1 MSTTQRILG
10 TTVKRRIAAAA
21 TLCVAALA
29 VGLLMAPNAISS
41 SSSPYPTTAYI
52 PKIGHVF
59 VINIENK
66 GYATTWGPGSAA
78 PYLAQ
83 TLRSQGVLLNSYYG
97 TAHNSEPNY
106 IAEVSGQGPNPQMQ
120 GDCQIYSDFAQA
132 GTAAPGQAVGS
143 GCVFPASTPSL
154 MSQMD
159 AAKLSWRGYMDDMA
173 GPCVH
178 PTLNGQ
184 DGTQTATATNEY
196 ATRHDPFMYFHSVID
211 NPTYCAQ
218 HVVPLTQLDADLQSA
233 STTPNLT
240 FITPD
245 LCNDGH
251 DAPCA
256 NGQPG
261 GLKSVDAWMK
271 VEVPKI
277 LNSPA
282 FQKDGMLVITA
293 DESDSPQSDA
303 TACCGEGA
311 GPNSPLPGIVG
322 SGGGVIG
329 ALVLSKW
336 TSGGTWSTTPYNHY
350 ALLATL
356 EEIFGLPKIGYA
368 QTPGLDRFGLDVFN
382 SGWQRP
388 SNGTTSPSPSP
399 SPVLPVPSVPSV
411 P

>member
-1 MSTTQRILG
+1 MSMMARIFSTTLQQRM
-10 TTVKRRIAAAA
+10 AAA
-21 TLCVAALA
+21 VAAFVAVLVGGILLA
-29 VGLLMAPNAISS
+29 PGAHSS
-41 SSSPYPTTAYI
+41 SYATTAYQ
-52 PKIGHVF
+52 PKVGHVF

-66 GYATTWGPGSAA
+66 GYNSTWGAGSAA
-78 PYLAQ
+78 PYLSQ
-83 TLRSQGVLLNSYYG
+83 TLRAKGVLLNSYYG

-106 IAEVSGQGPNPQMQ
+106 IAEVSGQAPNPQMQ
-120 GDCQIYSDFAQA
+120 GDCQIYSDFLQVA
-132 GTAAPGQAVGS
+132 TAAPGQAVGS
-143 GCVFPASTPSL
+143 GCVFPATVPTI

-159 AAKLSWRGYMDDMA
+159 AAGLSWRGYMDDMA
-173 GPCVH
+173 TPCLH
-178 PTLNGQ
+178 PALNTQ

-211 NPTYCAQ
+211 NPTYCAA

-261 GLKSVDAWMK
+261 GLKSVDAWMQ

-293 DESDSPQSDA
+293 DEADSPQSDA
-303 TACCGEGA
+303 TACCGEDP
-311 GPNSPLPGIVG
+311 GPNTALPGIVG
-322 SGGGVIG
+322 PGGGVVG
-329 ALVLSKW
+329 ALVISKW
-336 TSGGTWSTTPYNHY
+336 TTGGTWSTTPYNHY
-350 ALLATL
+350 ALLATI
-356 EEIFGLPKIGYA
+356 EELFGLSKIGYA

-382 SGWQRP
+382 NGWQRP
-388 SNGTTSPSPSP
+388 SGTSSPSPSP
-399 SPVLPVPSVPSV
+399 SPTPLISPTL
-411 P
+411 